1 MLQKLAS
8 KLGGGDENL
17 QQKVDQ
23 LTLALGIT
31 LIEEKVSGL
40 TPPLPRLTENDQ
52 NMCKEVPTDSKV
64 PERLVTPCKFS
75 ETSVT
80 RQFFFNRCDPLE
92 DMSMCCQLS
101 GYRQDLITFTDQLL
115 QELGSAEAILTVKT
129 RTPSLPSG
137 HNIQQYFTSFTK
149 GRANLRTKKIYFYN
163 WFYKHFPLATKMEKY
178 LNDDFFVKAMLFLG

>member
-40 TPPLPRLTENDQ
+40 TPPLPRLTENNQ

-64 PERLVTPCKFS
+64 TERGTDLCPPPRKFS
-75 ETSVT
+75 ETSLL
-80 RQFFFNRCDPLE
+80 FFLLFFNRC
-92 DMSMCCQLS
+92 
-101 GYRQDLITFTDQLL
+101 
-115 QELGSAEAILTVKT
+115 
-129 RTPSLPSG
+129 
-137 HNIQQYFTSFTK
+137 
-149 GRANLRTKKIYFYN
+149 
-163 WFYKHFPLATKMEKY
+163 
-178 LNDDFFVKAMLFLG
+178 